1 MPRSRSTSRRT
12 LTRIVLFA
20 LPGWALYALRRDGA
34 EHNVEQVAE
43 ASFAVGLPVA
53 DEAKP
58 VEHAR
63 TRARGGKQR
72 FATSLAFA
80 TLFFAGAAFSAG
92 ADDAIE
98 AMESDTAAACYTA
111 SADSEPA
118 ACPDAFADE
127 SGSQPADEPTDE
139 PAQKPTE
146 TEPAPERGSD
156 EPVTGEEPSTDD
168 ATTEPTEG
176 GEAEGT
182 TDEPADREA
191 TDNGSEGASSG
202 QSPRD
207 EARTENAEP
216 AGTPVVD
223 QQPAVQAEETADLD
237 PEVAA
242 FELATV
248 LLHRALPDP
257 IRPAERLAPAFA
269 RNLRAESK
277 RARVDW
283 AMVLGVLRADGE
295 LGRVP
300 ATRRELRSVARQLHR
315 LLQGR
320 EERQALLAYH
330 GRTAFADR
338 AMALTRYNRAVGL
351 RPLVTGFEAAKV
363 QIALRVLSDSR
374 LDIYSAGRGD
384 IAAGRINVRVLV
396 LMRYLAEAYGSV
408 RVSSL

>member
-1 MPRSRSTSRRT
+1 MM
-12 LTRIVLFA
+12 IEYV
-20 LPGWALYALRRDGA
+20 
-34 EHNVEQVAE
+34 
-43 ASFAVGLPVA
+43 
-53 DEAKP
+53 
-58 VEHAR
+58 R
-63 TRARGGKQR
+63 TRARSRKQR

-80 TLFFAGAAFSAG
+80 TLFFAGEAFSAG
-92 ADDAIE
+92 VGDAIVE
-98 AMESDTAAACYTA
+98 AAESDRAAACDTA
-111 SADSEPA
+111 SADPEPA
-118 ACPDAFADE
+118 ACPDGSAGE
-127 SGSQPADEPTDE
+127 SGSHPADELTEE
-139 PAQKPTE
+139 PPQEPTE
-146 TEPAPERGSD
+146 AGPAPEGGGSD
-156 EPVTGEEPSTDD
+156 EPVTGEEPSTED

-176 GEAEGT
+176 GKAEGT
-182 TDEPADREA
+182 NGEPADGKG
-191 TDNGSEGASSG
+191 TDDGSEGASSG

-216 AGTPVVD
+216 AGTPVVEP
-223 QQPAVQAEETADLD
+223 QPAAQAEETAELG

-242 FELATV
+242 SELTTV
-248 LLHRALPDP
+248 LLHRALPNP

-295 LGRVP
+295 LGHVP
-300 ATRRELRSVARQLHR
+300 ATRRELRSVARRLHR

-320 EERQALLAYH
+320 EERQALLAYR
-330 GRTAFADR
+330 GRTSFADR
-338 AMALTRYNRAVGL
+338 ALALTRYNRAVGL
-351 RPLVTGFEAAKV
+351 RPLVTGFETAKV